1 MTSCSQPANDS
12 PTSLALEIDVQTAL
26 ALSRATTRAIS
37 AISPHARQ
45 EMIEAL
51 KREVRIQHT
60 QGGPVVELVAA
71 LIEGHAADIA

>member
-1 MTSCSQPANDS
+1 MTTSSQPANDS

-60 QGGPVVELVAA
+60 QGGPVAELVAA
-71 LIEGHAADIA
+71 LIEGHAADIS